1 MFICITSMNKDIFKL
16 SPKEKR
22 AVRQACK
29 IAFPNRPDMV
39 TAMYARPKDAMR
51 LVREVF
57 PQGGAA

>member
-1 MFICITSMNKDIFKL
+1 MSNDIFKL
-16 SPKEKR
+16 SKKEKR

-57 PQGGAA
+57 PKGGAA

>member
-1 MFICITSMNKDIFKL
+1 MNKDIFKL

-51 LVREVF
+51 LVREVLLK
-57 PQGGAA
+57 GGAA

>member
-1 MFICITSMNKDIFKL
+1 MSKDIFKL

-29 IAFPNRPDMV
+29 IAFPDRPDMIV
-39 TAMYARPKDAMR
+39 AMYARPKDAMR

-57 PQGGAA
+57 PKGGSA